1 MNDSVRS
8 SARGSASDLRELDRL
23 LVEVLDLPES
33 ERAEYL
39 EAIADA
45 QKRRAVTELLAAA
58 LAEDEFLA
66 PGGALSEALVVAALE
81 AEDALTP
88 GTELG
93 PYRLLEP
100 LGAGGMGRVFLA
112 ERADGMFERRV
123 AVKVVHVDAVADRE
137 VLLREQRILAELIHP
152 NIARLYDAGVTS
164 DGAPYLVMEHV
175 AGMPIDR
182 HCTSRRL
189 GARARV
195 RLLID
200 VCSAVAAAHQRLI
213 VHRDL
218 KPSNILVDGDGT
230 VKLLDFGI
238 ARAVDSARPGVV
250 SAPGESATLAATSG
264 RTWMTPKYASP
275 EQLEGQAVT
284 TASDV
289 YQLGLVAAELLELG
303 LPSGGSAATPTPS
316 AVALEGISRGDLLAV
331 VGKALEPDPL
341 KRYASAERLGANLE
355 NLLGGRPVDA
365 RPASSAYRFRRFV
378 DRHRAAS
385 AIVATALLAIVVAT
399 AGFTWRLAEER
410 DATSRRAEEAEQAQ
424 RETEQVVAFLAELFR
439 GSDPYGVGGPKG
451 AVDLSARELLDRAAA
466 RLDESLSD
474 QPLVRARLLAE
485 LGRIYRLLGLLDQ
498 AEPLLREGLRLRET
512 TPGVRPADLAAS
524 RLSLGRLE
532 TQRGRFAEAS
542 ALIGPAVEFARSAGS
557 PRELASAL
565 EGLGALQNSSG
576 ETAAAQAS
584 YAESLGLWREVGD
597 FQREADLLLLLANAE
612 RRLGN
617 LDQARR
623 HREAALELV
632 EGRLGPDHPAVATA
646 LVGIADLYTAE
657 GNGERAIPLL
667 ERALLVFEAR
677 FGAQDFRVGVAS
689 NNLGVA
695 YLGVGRDDDAQLY
708 LERALE
714 AFRRDRPDH
723 PDVGEILNNLG
734 TVFWH
739 RKQPAEAAV
748 LYRQALEQLRATLPA
763 DHLMVSQVTFNLG
776 EALLAR
782 GQVSAAREA
791 LEQSLAGLEAKLGGD
806 HVMLSWPQL
815 YLAELAE
822 QRGDVVEAERLLR
835 RARTLRR
842 QAEGLD
848 PEDLQTVE
856 EAWAKF
862 VKRHPGVGGAP
873 SGS

>member
-1 MNDSVRS
+1 MSELDPPSP
-8 SARGSASDLRELDRL
+8 RGAAADRRELDRL
-23 LVEVLDLPES
+23 LVEVLDLPEVD
-33 ERAEYL
+33 RDTRLA
-39 EAIADA
+39 AIADA
-45 QKRRAVTELLAAA
+45 GQRAALEELLEDA
-58 LAEDEFLA
+58 LADDDFLT
-66 PGGALSEALVVAALE
+66 PGGALSDALVVGALE
-81 AEDALTP
+81 DDEALAP

-93 PYRLLEP
+93 AYRLIEP
-100 LGAGGMGRVFLA
+100 IGAGGMGRVFLA

-123 AVKVVHVDAVADRE
+123 ALKVVHLDAAADLE
-137 VLLREQRILAELIHP
+137 LMLREQRILAELIHP
-152 NIARLYDAGVTS
+152 NIARLYDAGLTA

-182 HCTSRRL
+182 HCTSRLL

-303 LPSGGSAATPTPS
+303 LPSGASAATATPS

-341 KRYASAERLGANLE
+341 RRYASAERLGADLE
-355 NLLGGRPVDA
+355 NLLEGRPVDA

-378 DRHRAAS
+378 ARHRAAS
-385 AIVATALLAIVVAT
+385 AIVATAIFAIVVAT

-410 DATSRRAEEAEQAQ
+410 DATRRRAEEAEQAQ

-542 ALIGPAVEFARSAGS
+542 ALIGPAVEFGRSEGS

-576 ETAAAQAS
+576 EIAAAQAS
-584 YAESLGLWREVGD
+584 YAESLALWRAEGD

-612 RRLGN
+612 RRLGH
-617 LDQARR
+617 LDQARL

-632 EGRLGPDHPAVATA
+632 EDRLGPDHPAVATA
-646 LVGIADLYTAE
+646 LVGIADLHTAE
-657 GNGERAIPLL
+657 GHGERAIPLL

-677 FGAQDFRVGVAS
+677 FGAQDFRVGVAA

-695 YLGVGRDDDAQLY
+695 YLGVGRDDDAQVQ
-708 LERALE
+708 LERALA
-714 AFRRDRPDH
+714 AFRRDRPQH

-739 RKQPAEAAV
+739 RTQPAEATV
-748 LYRQALEQLRATLPA
+748 LYRQALEQLRLTLPA

-776 EALLAR
+776 EALLAQ

-791 LEQSLAGLEAKLGGD
+791 LEQSFAGLEAKLGSD

-815 YLAELAE
+815 YLADIAE
-822 QRGDVVEAERLLR
+822 RRGDFALAERLLQ
-835 RARTLRR
+835 RAVELREAAQGPAPADLEAAQ
-842 QAEGLD
+842 QAL
-848 PEDLQTVE
+848 
-856 EAWAKF
+856 AAF
-862 VKRHPGVGGAP
+862 RSRHPR
-873 SGS
+873 